1 MTRPS
6 YLILGST
13 GAIGRVLC
21 ERLAKRGASLVL
33 GGRDP
38 ERLNE
43 LAAATG
49 GKACPGDARDAATV
63 ERAVAQAVERY
74 GRLDGAVNLVN
85 LIESILFEPAHPPH
99 SEDGNERIAVNL
111 SPAFHLVQCAAK
123 ALRGEGGSI
132 VLLSPTTATSGRVNQ
147 EAIAAAEAG
156 VKGLTR
162 SATASF
168 TAQNVRVNCVAPGLV
183 RTSLTNRSR
192 EAPTSMAAWEALH
205 PLGCSSDPEDVAA
218 AIVWLLDPVNSRV
231 SGQVIS
237 VDGGLALLHGGARA

>member
-1 MTRPS
+1 VKRPS
-6 YLILGST
+6 YLILGAT
-13 GAIGRVLC
+13 GVIGRVLC

-38 ERLNE
+38 EKLNE

-49 GKACPGDARDAATV
+49 GQACPGDARDAATV
-63 ERAVAQAVERY
+63 ERAVTQAVERY

-85 LIESILFEPAHPPH
+85 PIGSTFSEPAHSPH
-99 SEDGNERIAVNL
+99 SADGNERVTVNL

-132 VLLSPTTATSGRVNQ
+132 VLVSPTTAISGRVNH
-147 EAIAAAEAG
+147 EAIAVAEAG
-156 VKGLTR
+156 VKWLME
-162 SATASF
+162 SATASL
-168 TAQNVRVNCVAPGLV
+168 TGQNVRVNCVAPGLV
-183 RTSLTNRSR
+183 RSPLTNRFR
-192 EAPTSMAAWEALH
+192 ETSTSMAAWEALH

-218 AIVWLLDPVNSRV
+218 AIAWLLDPANSRV
-231 SGQVIS
+231 SGQVTS

>member
-13 GAIGRVLC
+13 GVIGRVLC

-38 ERLNE
+38 KKLNE

-49 GKACPGDARDAATV
+49 GKASPGDARDAVTV
-63 ERAVAQAVERY
+63 DLSVARAVERY

-85 LIESILFEPAHPPH
+85 PIGSTLFEPAHPPR
-99 SEDGNERIAVNL
+99 SEDGNEQVAVNL
-111 SPAFHLVQCAAK
+111 SPALHLVQYASK
-123 ALRGEGGSI
+123 ALRGQGGSI
-132 VLLSPTTATSGRVNQ
+132 VLVSPTTATSGRVNH

-156 VKGLTR
+156 VKWLARGTAANF
-162 SATASF
+162 AT
-168 TAQNVRVNCVAPGLV
+168 QHVRVNCVAPGLV
-183 RTSLTNRSR
+183 RTRHTNRFT
-192 EAPTSMAAWEALH
+192 EAPTSLAAWETLR
-205 PLGCSSDPEDVAA
+205 PLACSSDPEDVAA

-231 SGQVIS
+231 SGQVVS